1 MAGDSIKKSA
11 TKKTK
16 IARLIG
22 LISLVPGYSI
32 VVCQNVFFIIYF
44 MLYNSLKIGFSQFK
58 IMSYLVIQGGKK
70 LHGEIKNQTAKNS
83 AVAILCATAMIKG
96 KTVLS
101 DVPEIEEVYRIIE
114 LLKSIGVKVEKIAIG
129 KYKFDSS
136 ARLNLKN
143 IDKNASEKTRSSLL
157 LLGALA
163 NREKKYK
170 LYKSG
175 GCKLGERTIRPHL
188 YALEKIG
195 VNVKSF
201 EHYYEVT
208 NKPLHSADIVM
219 YESGDTATE
228 NAVMAAVFAKGITTI
243 KMASANYMVA
253 DLCYFLISAGAKIR
267 GVGTTTLEIEGVK
280 KLKEI
285 KDYSIMPD
293 PIVAMTYL
301 ATAIVTDSNLIIKN
315 CPLDFLELELCK
327 LERMGQKYNIKR
339 KYKSK
344 NGKFN
349 VVDIEIVPSKL
360 VALPDKIE
368 CRPFPGLNIDN
379 LPLFVPILA
388 KASGRTLVHDWPYEN
403 RAVAYLELQKI
414 GAKLTLLDPHRVWV
428 EGPTKFTANEAVCPS
443 ILRVA
448 VILLLSMMAA
458 PGKSILRNTYMIERG
473 YENLYEV
480 LNKVGADIKVI
491 KE

>member
-1 MAGDSIKKSA
+1 
-11 TKKTK
+11 
-16 IARLIG
+16 
-22 LISLVPGYSI
+22 
-32 VVCQNVFFIIYF
+32 
-44 MLYNSLKIGFSQFK
+44 
-58 IMSYLVIQGGKK
+58 MSYLLIEGGKK

-101 DVPEIEEVYRIIE
+101 EVPEIEEVYRIIE
-114 LLKSIGVKVEKIAIG
+114 LLKSIGIKVKKIALG
-129 KYKFDSS
+129 KYEFDS
-136 ARLNLKN
+136 RYTLTLEK

-195 VNVKSF
+195 VFAKSKEYF
-201 EHYYEVT
+201 YEVE
-208 NKPLHSADIVM
+208 NRNLKGVDIVM

-228 NAVMAAVFAKGITTI
+228 NAIMAAVLAKGKTTI
-243 KMASANYMVA
+243 KMASANYMVQ
-253 DLCYFLISAGAKIR
+253 DLCYFLTKAGAKIK
-267 GVGTTTLEIEGVK
+267 GIGTTTLEIQGVK
-280 KLKEI
+280 KLKEV

-301 ATAIVTDSNLIIKN
+301 AAAIITDSRLIVKN

-327 LERMGQKYNIKR
+327 LERAGQKYYFKK
-339 KYKSK
+339 KYLSK
-344 NGKFN
+344 NGKFHI
-349 VVDIEIVPSKL
+349 VDIEIVPSKL
-360 VALPDKIE
+360 VALPDKVE

-379 LPLFVPILA
+379 LPLFVAILA
-388 KASGRTLVHDWPYEN
+388 KARGRTLIHDWPYEN
-403 RAVAYLELQKI
+403 RAVSYLELQKI
-414 GAKLTLLDPHRVWV
+414 GANLTLLDPHRVWV

-448 VILLLSMMAA
+448 VILFLGMMA
-458 PGKSILRNTYMIERG
+458 GRGRSVLRNTYMIERG
-473 YENLYEV
+473 YETFYETF
-480 LNKVGADIKVI
+480 NKVGAQIKVI
-491 KE
+491 NE

>member
-1 MAGDSIKKSA
+1 
-11 TKKTK
+11 
-16 IARLIG
+16 
-22 LISLVPGYSI
+22 
-32 VVCQNVFFIIYF
+32 
-44 MLYNSLKIGFSQFK
+44 
-58 IMSYLVIQGGKK
+58 MSYLLIEGGKK

-101 DVPEIEEVYRIIE
+101 EVPEIEEVYRIIE
-114 LLKSIGVKVEKIAIG
+114 LLKSIGVRVKKIAPG
-129 KYKFDSS
+129 KYEFDSGHT
-136 ARLNLKN
+136 LTLEK

-163 NREKKYK
+163 NRKKKYK

-195 VNVKSF
+195 VFAKSKEYF
-201 EHYYEVT
+201 YEVE
-208 NKPLHSADIVM
+208 NRNLKGVDIVM

-228 NAVMAAVFAKGITTI
+228 NAIMAAVLAKGKTTI
-243 KMASANYMVA
+243 KMASANYMVQ
-253 DLCYFLISAGAKIR
+253 DLCYFLTKAGAKIK
-267 GVGTTTLEIEGVK
+267 GIGTTTLEIQGVK
-280 KLKEI
+280 KLKEV

-301 ATAIVTDSNLIIKN
+301 AAAIITDSRLIVKN

-327 LERMGQKYNIKR
+327 LERAGQKYYFKK
-339 KYKSK
+339 KYLSK
-344 NGKFN
+344 NGKFHI
-349 VVDIEIVPSKL
+349 VDIEIVPSKL
-360 VALPDKIE
+360 VALPDKVE

-379 LPLFVPILA
+379 LPLFVAILA
-388 KASGRTLVHDWPYEN
+388 KARGRTLIHDWPYEN
-403 RAVAYLELQKI
+403 RAVSYLELQKI
-414 GAKLTLLDPHRVWV
+414 GANLTLLDPHRVWV

-448 VILLLSMMAA
+448 VILLLGMMAA
-458 PGKSILRNTYMIERG
+458 PGRSVLRNTYMIERG
-473 YENLYEV
+473 YENLYETF
-480 LNKVGADIKVI
+480 NKVGAQIKVI
-491 KE
+491 NE

>member
-1 MAGDSIKKSA
+1 
-11 TKKTK
+11 
-16 IARLIG
+16 
-22 LISLVPGYSI
+22 
-32 VVCQNVFFIIYF
+32 
-44 MLYNSLKIGFSQFK
+44 
-58 IMSYLVIQGGKK
+58 MSYLLIQGNRK

-83 AVAILCATAMIKG
+83 AVAILCATTMIRG
-96 KTVLS
+96 KSRLS
-101 DVPEIEEVYRIIE
+101 DVPEIEEVYRIVE
-114 LLKSIGVKVEKIAIG
+114 LLKSIGVKVKKISAG
-129 KYKFDSS
+129 KYEFDS
-136 ARLNLKN
+136 RTNLSLSK

-163 NREKKYK
+163 GRVKKYK

-195 VNVKSF
+195 VFAKSK
-201 EHYYEVT
+201 EHFYEVE
-208 NKPLHSADIVM
+208 NHNLKGADIVM

-228 NAVMAAVFAKGITTI
+228 NAIMAAVLAKGKTTI
-243 KMASANYMVA
+243 KMASANYMVQ
-253 DLCYFLISAGAKIR
+253 DLCYFLTKAGAKIK
-267 GVGTTTLEIEGVK
+267 GIGTTTLEITGVK
-280 KLKEI
+280 KLKEV

-301 ATAIVTDSNLIIKN
+301 AAAIITDSHLTIKN

-327 LERMGQKYNIKR
+327 LERAGQKYFIRR
-339 KYKSK
+339 KYFSK
-344 NGKFN
+344 NGKFHIA
-349 VVDIEIVPSKL
+349 DIEMIPSKL
-360 VALPDKIE
+360 TALPDKVE

-379 LPLFVPILA
+379 LPLFVAILA
-388 KASGRTLVHDWPYEN
+388 KARGRTLIHDWPYEN
-403 RAVAYLELQKI
+403 RAVSYLELQKI

-428 EGPTKFTANEAVCPS
+428 EGPVKFTANEAVCPS

-448 VILLLSMMAA
+448 VILLLGMMAA

-473 YENLYEV
+473 YENLYET

-491 KE
+491 RD

>member
-1 MAGDSIKKSA
+1 
-11 TKKTK
+11 
-16 IARLIG
+16 
-22 LISLVPGYSI
+22 
-32 VVCQNVFFIIYF
+32 
-44 MLYNSLKIGFSQFK
+44 
-58 IMSYLVIQGGKK
+58 MSYLLISGGKK

-96 KTVLS
+96 KAILS

-114 LLKSIGVKVEKIAIG
+114 LLKSIGVKVKKIAAD
-129 KYKFDSS
+129 KYEFDSG
-136 ARLNLKN
+136 AALILEK

-163 NREKKYK
+163 NRAKNYK

-195 VNVKSF
+195 VTVKSF
-201 EHYYEVT
+201 EHFYEVN
-208 NKPLHSADIVM
+208 NKPLRCADIVM

-228 NAVMAAVFAKGITTI
+228 NAVMAAVFAPGKTKI

-253 DLCYFLISAGAKIR
+253 DLCYFLLKAGAKIK

-280 KLKEI
+280 KLKEV
-285 KDYSIMPD
+285 KDYPIMPD

-301 ATAIVTDSNLIIKN
+301 ATAIVTGSRLTVKN

-327 LERMGQKYNIKR
+327 LERMGQKYVFKK

-349 VVDIEIVPSKL
+349 VTDIEIIPSPL
-360 VALPDKIE
+360 VALPDKVE

-379 LPLFVPILA
+379 LPLFVPILSKA
-388 KASGRTLVHDWPYEN
+388 KGRTLVHDWPYEN
-403 RAVAYLELQKI
+403 RAVSYLELQKI
-414 GAKLTLLDPHRVWV
+414 GARLTLLDPHRVWV
-428 EGPTKFTANEAVCPS
+428 EGPTKFTANEAVCPP

-448 VILLLSMMAA
+448 VILLLGMMAA

-473 YENLYEV
+473 YENLYET

>member
-1 MAGDSIKKSA
+1 
-11 TKKTK
+11 
-16 IARLIG
+16 
-22 LISLVPGYSI
+22 
-32 VVCQNVFFIIYF
+32 
-44 MLYNSLKIGFSQFK
+44 
-58 IMSYLVIQGGKK
+58 MSYLLIEGGKK

-101 DVPEIEEVYRIIE
+101 EVPEIEEVYRIVE
-114 LLKSIGVKVEKIAIG
+114 LLKSIGVKVKKISAG
-129 KYKFDSS
+129 KYEFDSR
-136 ARLNLKN
+136 ANLSLSK

-195 VNVKSF
+195 VFAKSK
-201 EHYYEVT
+201 EHFYEVE
-208 NKPLHSADIVM
+208 NHKLHGANIVM

-228 NAVMAAVFAKGITTI
+228 NAIMAAILARGKTTI
-243 KMASANYMVA
+243 KMASANYMVQ
-253 DLCYFLISAGAKIR
+253 DLCYFLTKAGAKIK
-267 GVGTTTLEIEGVK
+267 GIGTTTLEIQGVK
-280 KLKEI
+280 KLKEV

-301 ATAIVTDSNLIIKN
+301 AAAIITDSKLIIKN

-327 LERMGQKYNIKR
+327 LERAGQKYSFKK
-339 KYKSK
+339 KYLSK

-349 VVDIEIVPSKL
+349 IVDIEIIPSKL
-360 VALPDKIE
+360 VALPDKVE

-379 LPLFVPILA
+379 LPLFVAILA
-388 KASGRTLVHDWPYEN
+388 KAKGRTLIHDWPYEN
-403 RAVAYLELQKI
+403 RAVSYLELQKI
-414 GAKLTLLDPHRVWV
+414 GANLTLLDPHRVWV

-448 VILLLSMMAA
+448 VILLLGMMAA
-458 PGKSILRNTYMIERG
+458 PGRSVLRNTYMIERG
-473 YENLYEV
+473 YENLYETF
-480 LNKVGADIKVI
+480 NRVGADIKVI
-491 KE
+491 NE